1 MRTAIIDLG
10 TNTFHL
16 LIVEGKVTLY
26 KSSIPAKIGMGGI
39 SQGVISEEGIQR
51 ALTVLKGFREVID
64 NQSVALE
71 NIFATGTSAIRNAGN
86 KEEFIQRVAEET
98 GIKIQVISGDEE
110 AELIC
115 LGVKQA
121 MKIPET
127 SMIMDIGGGSVEFI
141 ICNDEK
147 IFWKQSF
154 EIGGQRLMDKFMKS
168 DPISMRSVQMMDD
181 FFREKLLPLANA
193 CHQYAPKVLIGS
205 SGSFDTLVD
214 MQYMK
219 EKGQLP
225 ASDEVAFEYSLPEF
239 YWAYDELIFKNH
251 AERMQISGMIELRV
265 DMIVVAMCLIRFI
278 IQTLEIQRIR
288 VSSYALKEGVMARI
302 LS

>member
-16 LIVEGKVTLY
+16 LTVEGTEALY
-26 KSSIPAKIGMGGI
+26 KASIPAKIGMGGI

-51 ALTVLKGFREVID
+51 ALTVLKGFRENID
-64 NQSVALE
+64 KQGVSLDRV
-71 NIFATGTSAIRNAGN
+71 FATGTSAIRNAGN
-86 KEEFIQRVAEET
+86 KEDFIQRVAEET

-121 MKIPET
+121 MSIPET

-205 SGSFDTLVD
+205 SGSFDTLID

-219 EKGQLP
+219 DKGQLP
-225 ASDEVAFEYSLPEF
+225 ASNEVAFEYSLPDF

-251 AERMQISGMIELRV
+251 AERMQIPGMIELRV

-288 VSSYALKEGVMARI
+288 VSSFALKEGVMAKI